1 MSEASPAAVAVAARP
16 RLAVSDDGRL
26 AAWTESERIVILAL
40 PKLSVAAEIGIHADA
55 LETDVAFVGTP
66 PRLVVLSRHAD
77 AGWLHVID
85 PRGPAKLGEVSVPA
99 AARIAATAG
108 DLVLLASG
116 VTASIVDTSK
126 RKPNAAV
133 LPLRDAVTAA
143 APFGPGRFLILV
155 RGVVEDWDGN
165 ARAPARRF
173 HFGEVIAARFL
184 GGSAQRLWFVPTV
197 GEDRIEIRTL
207 TGAPA
212 PQRILVPQP
221 IVRVVAGPHPDAL
234 IALTPSGNALV
245 IDLQGRR
252 PIAPVRP
259 EPVVDAV
266 WESPTSLLVIDGS
279 RMVRVPLDI
288 ALPVPIAPREVEDE
302 PGDEEGGV
310 ALPEPIA
317 RTEREPARASA
328 RASGEAPIRDAP
340 AAAPKDPP
348 ATDEVGEG
356 TGDRQSPAQRLSA
369 WRKRVGGAPLA
380 ASPPSAAPTS
390 APAPMPLAAA
400 TGAGWRNDLVTW
412 AGAILEGRALDSP
425 PPSAG
430 ALARIAA
437 QLELDEHA
445 ARGLGLAYGAYLRG
459 VDRLAPLH
467 LARIFNGW
475 DEAVG
480 GGALG
485 TSGALRWARRAIV
498 IAPEVLAALD
508 ERSPLCGTIL
518 HGTGKPRAGALVVP
532 GELGVPAI
540 ARWAATLTGDLLVP
554 SRRGLRL
561 PRAFV
566 REARVRGLAP
576 LVPWATLGETLEDPP
591 TTAVIIVED
600 HEVAARLELAVIAVW
615 DGGDG
620 EDA

>member
-1 MSEASPAAVAVAARP
+1 MSEASPAAVAVAPRP

-26 AAWTESERIVILAL
+26 AAWTESERIVVLAL

-85 PRGPAKLGEVSVPA
+85 PRGPAKLGEVAVPA
-99 AARIAATAG
+99 SARIAATAG

-116 VTASIVDTSK
+116 VTASIVDVNK
-126 RKPNAAV
+126 RKSAASV

-165 ARAPARRF
+165 ARVPVRRF

-184 GGSAQRLWFVPTV
+184 GGTPQRLWFVPTV

-212 PQRILVPQP
+212 PQRIALPQP
-221 IVRVVAGPHPDAL
+221 IQRIVAGPHPDAL
-234 IALTPSGNALV
+234 IALTPAGIALV
-245 IDLQGRR
+245 VDLQGRR
-252 PIAPVRP
+252 PVAPARA
-259 EPVVDAV
+259 EPVVDAI

-279 RMVRVPLDI
+279 RMVRVPVDV
-288 ALPVPIAPREVEDE
+288 AYPAPLAAPAPLVADDPDTDDDVEPE
-302 PGDEEGGV
+302 GV

-317 RTEREPARASA
+317 KAPEREAPRAA
-328 RASGEAPIRDAP
+328 RDA
-340 AAAPKDPP
+340 AAP
-348 ATDEVGEG
+348 ATDEAGESA
-356 TGDRQSPAQRLSA
+356 TGDRQSPAQRLAA
-369 WRKRVGGAPLA
+369 WRKRVGGAPL
-380 ASPPSAAPTS
+380 PSAAT
-390 APAPMPLAAA
+390 APAPGAAAAAAALPLAAPSA
-400 TGAGWRNDLVTW
+400 GTGWRNDLVAW

-425 PPSAG
+425 PPSSG
-430 ALARIAA
+430 ALARVAA
-437 QLELDEHA
+437 QLELDDHL

-485 TSGALRWARRAIV
+485 TSGALRWTRRAIV

-508 ERSPLCGTIL
+508 ERPPLFGAVQR
-518 HGTGKPRAGALVVP
+518 GTGGPRAGALVAP
-532 GELGVPAI
+532 AELGVAAI
-540 ARWAATLTGDLLVP
+540 GRWAATVVGALLVP

-561 PRAFV
+561 PRGFV
-566 REARVRGLAP
+566 REARIRGLAP
-576 LVPWATLGETLEDPP
+576 LVPWTAMAEVLEVPPAEAVVAVEDP
-591 TTAVIIVED
+591 
-600 HEVAARLELAVIAVW
+600 EVAAGLKLEVLATW
-615 DGGDG
+615 DGDG
-620 EDA
+620 G